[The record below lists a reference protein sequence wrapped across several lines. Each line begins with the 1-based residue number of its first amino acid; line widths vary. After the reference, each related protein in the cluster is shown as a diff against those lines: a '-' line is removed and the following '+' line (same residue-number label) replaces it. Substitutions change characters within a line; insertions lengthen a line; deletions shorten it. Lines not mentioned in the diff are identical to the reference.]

1 MDGLRK
7 FSEVDNHEAV
17 NVGGLRQGTKSVQV
31 VKKGFTADFPEAVI
45 REGAE
50 ELTFKGRRS
59 GLTTHLHRHDPCGG
73 RAMGT

>member
-7 FSEVDNHEAV
+7 IIEVE
-17 NVGGLRQGTKSVQV
+17 
-31 VKKGFTADFPEAVI
+31 KKKRFTADFPEAVI

-50 ELTFKGRRS
+50 ELNSRAGEV
-59 GLTTHLHRHDPCGG
+59 LTTHLHRHNPCGG